1 MNLMTVNGYQAVIE
15 YDADIDMFRGEILGL
30 TGGADFYGRTPDEL
44 RTEFRN
50 SLEVF
55 LEVCREKGIEPHRNY
70 SGRFNVRV
78 SPQLHERLTIVAQ
91 AKGKSL
97 NALAQEALQIV
108 TQ

>member
-55 LEVCREKGIEPHRNY
+55 LEVCREKGVEARGARTVQNF
-70 SGRFNVRV
+70 SGH
-78 SPQLHERLTIVAQ
+78 L
-91 AKGKSL
+91 
-97 NALAQEALQIV
+97 
-108 TQ
+108 

>member
-15 YDADIDMFRGEILGL
+15 YDADIDTFRGEILGL

-55 LEVCREKGIEPHRNY
+55 LEVCREKGIEPHRHY